1 MQLIL
6 LANIILSIGSI
17 VGIAIFASQPNDM
30 YISSDAYGFYWFV
43 STFSLLSGIFG
54 YAYHKVNYV
63 KQQFPKSEYGI
74 HGMALISLLFTVFW
88 LAASASM
95 TSVLRNCLQIKN
107 LMHPRYLNDG
117 ESISSARYLN
127 DGESISSARYLNDGE
142 SISSARYLLYSY
154 NYTCNGQIIT
164 TTFGFSLFILWCIV
178 SYIVAIKM
186 FSRLKTTQNPES
198 LEIKQVEVVQI
209 ELVQPN
215 VVEVP

>member
-127 DGESISSARYLNDGE
+127 DGESISSARYL
-142 SISSARYLLYSY
+142 LYSY

-186 FSRLKTTQNPES
+186 FSRLQTTQNPES

>member
-1 MQLIL
+1 MQMQLIL

-127 DGESISSARYLNDGE
+127 DGESISSARYL
-142 SISSARYLLYSY
+142 LYSY

-186 FSRLKTTQNPES
+186 FSRLQTTQNPES

-215 VVEVP
+215 IVEVP

>member
-117 ESISSARYLN
+117 ESISSARYL
-127 DGESISSARYLNDGE
+127 
-142 SISSARYLLYSY
+142 LYSY